1 MMRSQI
7 CVVTFLFLL
16 FFEVSVFAVG
26 FNGHRIIKPT
36 AINCTQPVSLISA
49 DGSFDG
55 WTKIDGKPVNN
66 GWEIVDGVLHRKSNA
81 GDIMTVKTY
90 KNFVM
95 DFEWS
100 IAKGGNS
107 GIKYK
112 FDKYSKG
119 GWLGCEYQF
128 LDDANNGEGK
138 RPKHES
144 GALYDIIPPS
154 NKNVVKPYGEVNKS
168 RVIVNGRHIVHYL
181 NGVKVVDICVGSAD
195 WKKRLADSKFNETLD
210 FGAIESG
217 HIMVQDHG
225 SEVWIQKLTIRETA
239 SVVKCAP
246 RPRPILNLLRGGK

>member
-1 MMRSQI
+1 M
-7 CVVTFLFLL
+7 LLL
-16 FFEVSVFAVG
+16 FFNVTVYAAN
-26 FNGHRIIKPT
+26 FNGLRIIKPAT
-36 AINCTQPVSLISA
+36 YAYTPAVSLIST

-55 WTKIDGKPVNN
+55 WTKIDGKPVSN

-81 GDIMTVKTY
+81 GDIMTVDKY

-95 DFEWS
+95 DFEWTIS
-100 IAKGGNS
+100 KGGNA

-119 GWLGCEYQF
+119 GWLGCEYQI
-128 LDDANNGEGK
+128 LDDVNNSEGK

-144 GALYDIIPPS
+144 GALYDIISPTS
-154 NKNVVKPYGEVNKS
+154 KTAAKPQGQVNTA
-168 RVIVNGRHIVHYL
+168 RVIVNGKHIVHYL

-195 WKKRLADSKFNETLD
+195 WKKRLEDSKFRETLD
-210 FGAIESG
+210 FGAIDDG

-225 SEVWIQKLTIRETA
+225 SEVWIQKLTIREIKP
-239 SVVKCAP
+239 VVKCAP